1 MVADCLGRL
10 HNTLVIWLMPW
21 WTGSPLVQVV
31 AYLKQCTIIVSQTL
45 WDKFKS
51 NSNKKYGEFNSR
63 KCIWTYCLQKCRPFC
78 FSLNVITPIAPLACN
93 YTHLSQGNFAITLI
107 TLLSSAMTDVQCS
120 YKACGNPTIGPAKAR
135 VEVRAARPTKLP
147 AKCKVNWSRLVYST
161 WLGLMLI
168 AIKGLK

>member
-1 MVADCLGRL
+1 MNWV
-10 HNTLVIWLMPW
+10 TV
-21 WTGSPLVQVV
+21 GSVCGLP
-31 AYLKQCTIIVSQTL
+31 YLSSAQLLSVRPSGT
-45 WDKFKS
+45 
-51 NSNKKYGEFNSR
+51 NSNQTQIKNMVNLIQENAFEHIVCK
-63 KCIWTYCLQKCRPFC
+63 KCRPFC

-161 WLGLMLI
+161 
-168 AIKGLK
+168 